1 MIRSNKAPKKE
12 NENFNYR
19 FFGNFNVDSLVN
31 HINNFNSEW
40 LMYTE
45 RQNALY
51 GDRRNPH
58 VYTNTYIIQDHP
70 LTWTFGSK
78 INSMPKDQNV
88 MSIISDIVKDLE
100 DEVVGKAARILLV
113 KLSAG
118 RDVNEHIDSGDYLST
133 VRRYHIPIIT
143 NDKVFYTVNSETIN
157 MKKGECWEIN
167 NLKPHSVL
175 NNSEKDRVHLLIDI
189 LPEYS
194 FRSYNNFEKDYGIK
208 IIENFIA
215 EEDALFFID
224 YISKNHHNEDKF
236 PPTRGALEFGRHRYE
251 ANIPETVPLKNHQEI
266 IEKIRFYSDKV
277 IKEFYEMYND
287 KILYTSA
294 FWMAELGKDTKL
306 PFHSDNHYMSEHL
319 YRSCVIYLNDDYDGG
334 YIRFKDIPLTY
345 KPKSFSAV
353 FFKADMV
360 HEITKI
366 KDGIRFALPVWAS
379 IDKKWD
385 IFSENPVLSN
395 KNFFKEFK
403 EHKKRFLNDTK

>member
-1 MIRSNKAPKKE
+1 MIRSELAPKKE
-12 NENFNYR
+12 NENFNYK
-19 FFGNFNVDSLVN
+19 FFAKFDVDNLINYIKDFNG
-31 HINNFNSEW
+31 EW

-45 RQNALY
+45 RQNAVY
-51 GDRRNPH
+51 AERRNPH
-58 VYTNTYIIQDHP
+58 LYTNTYVIQDHP
-70 LTWTFGSK
+70 LTWSFGSK
-78 INSMPKDQNV
+78 INSVVKDNKII
-88 MSIISDIVKDLE
+88 SIISDIIKCLE
-100 DEVVGKAARILLV
+100 DEVVGKAARVLLI

-118 RDVNEHIDSGDYLST
+118 KDVNEHVDSGDYLST
-133 VRRYHIPIIT
+133 VRRYHIPLIT
-143 NDKVFYTVNSETIN
+143 NDKIFYTVNSETIN

-175 NNSEKDRVHLLIDI
+175 NDSEEDRVHLLIDI

-208 IIENFIA
+208 IVENFIT

-224 YISKNHHNEDKF
+224 YINKNHHDEDKF
-236 PPTRGALEFGRHRYE
+236 PPTRGATEFGRHRYE
-251 ANIPETVPLKNHQEI
+251 ANIPETVPLENHKEI
-266 IEKIRFYSDKV
+266 FDKIKLYSDKV
-277 IKEFYEMYND
+277 IKEFYSIYND
-287 KILYTSA
+287 EILYPSA

-319 YRSCVIYLNDDYDGG
+319 YRSCVIYLNDNYEGG

-366 KDGIRFALPVWAS
+366 KEGVRFALPVWAS
-379 IDKKWD
+379 VDKKWD
-385 IFSENPVLSN
+385 IFSENPVPSN
-395 KNFFKEFK
+395 KNFFKEFR
-403 EHKKRFLNDTK
+403 EHKERFLNDSK